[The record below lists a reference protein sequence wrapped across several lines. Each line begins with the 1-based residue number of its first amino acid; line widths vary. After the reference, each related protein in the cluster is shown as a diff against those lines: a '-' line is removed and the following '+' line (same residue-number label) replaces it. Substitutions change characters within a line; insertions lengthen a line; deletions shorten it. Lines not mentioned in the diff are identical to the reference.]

1 MKLNKNL
8 NSKTNSLKLNDH
20 PLYYLERILVI
31 MATMTA
37 FFPSFNPSRISL
49 EINKHCSL
57 FTAAV
62 SYTTLTE
69 NLKRAL
75 NKGWVQQS
83 SFVLLLISSL
93 IVVIGIFLG
102 VAGACM
108 SLGNNR
114 LRKLGRWFP
123 FSGSVLMLTG
133 LFGIYRAYT
142 EVAATEKP
150 NKVNP
155 HFCRGFWW
163 YFGIAAVLLIISII
177 LIFAENKKKSED
189 MFAIEEGRK
198 LFLMMLPII
207 TAAFIFSYLPL
218 WGWRFAFFDYIP
230 GNSLTLDNF
239 VGFKW
244 FAALFKNSATR
255 SDILRVMRNT
265 FAMSGLG
272 LLTSW
277 LPMTFAILLAE
288 IPSVRY
294 RKFIQIFTTIPNFIS
309 WVLVYAIA
317 LAIFSTDGFINS
329 VLREFGDTAAK
340 TNYLMSADNTWL
352 KMLLWGTWKGIG
364 WSAIIYIAA
373 ITGIDQGLYEAAMID
388 GAGRFRRI
396 WHVTVPSLLP
406 TYLVMLLMQI
416 AGILSNGLEQYLV
429 FENANNK
436 DLIEVLDLYVY
447 NLGFDG
453 GQIPLATVV
462 SMAKSVVSVTLLFIA
477 NKVSKAIR
485 GESII

>member
-1 MKLNKNL
+1 MEQNIKK
-8 NSKTNSLKLNDH
+8 KTNGQHIIKEN
-20 PLYYLERILVI
+20 PLYYVERILVI
-31 MATMTA
+31 VATMTA

-57 FTAAV
+57 FTASV
-62 SYTTLTE
+62 SYKTLTE

-75 NKGWVQQS
+75 LQGWVQAS
-83 SFVLLLISSL
+83 SFKLLLIGSL
-93 IVVIGIFLG
+93 IVVIGIVCG
-102 VAGACM
+102 DAGAIM

-114 LRKLGRWFP
+114 MRKLGRWFP
-123 FSGSVLMLTG
+123 LGGSLLMGTG
-133 LFGIYRAYT
+133 LALVYVAYSQ
-142 EVAATEKP
+142 VAATDHP

-155 HFCRGFWW
+155 NFCWGFW
-163 YFGIAAVLLIISII
+163 YYLAVAVLMLIISILLVFAERNKKI
-177 LIFAENKKKSED
+177 EDIFA
-189 MFAIEEGRK
+189 MEEGKK
-198 LFLMMLPII
+198 LFVMLLPIVA
-207 TAAFIFSYLPL
+207 AAFLFSYLPL
-218 WGWRFAFFDYIP
+218 WGWRYAFFDYIP
-230 GNSLTLDNF
+230 GNDLSLKNF

-244 FAALFKNSATR
+244 FGMLFKNEATR
-255 SDILRVMRNT
+255 ADIIRVLRNT
-265 FAMSGLG
+265 FVMSGLG
-272 LLTSW
+272 LVTSW
-277 LPMTFAILLAE
+277 MPMAFAILLAE
-288 IPSVRY
+288 ISSVRY

-317 LAIFSTDGFINS
+317 LAIFSTDGFVNS
-329 VLREFGDTAAK
+329 LLRELGNSSAK
-340 TNYLMSADNTWL
+340 TNYLMSADGIWF

-388 GAGRFRRI
+388 GADRFRRM
-396 WHVTVPSLLP
+396 WHITVPSLLP

-429 FENANNK
+429 FKNANNK

-462 SMAKSVVSVTLLFIA
+462 SMAKSLISVSLLFVA
-477 NKVSKAIR
+477 NKASKSIR